1 MKERLA
7 LFLLLAL
14 TIMPAWAQQVKV
26 TGLIVDS
33 SNEPMIGVSVLEKGT
48 GNGTITNLDGN
59 YTLTVSQGATIVY
72 SYIGYLT
79 QEKAAV
85 EGTMNITLKE
95 DTQTLDE
102 VVVVGYGVQKKKRFD
117 RCHIF
122 SEIGRHCESYHY
134 PRRGGFAGQDG
145 RCTADINQL
154 TARCFTQ
161 YSHSRFL
168 FQWYIRSA
176 LCR

>member
-102 VVVVGYGVQKKKRFD
+102 VVVVGYGVQKKA
-117 RCHIF
+117 I
-122 SEIGRHCESYHY
+122 
-134 PRRGGFAGQDG
+134 
-145 RCTADINQL
+145 
-154 TARCFTQ
+154 
-161 YSHSRFL
+161 
-168 FQWYIRSA
+168 
-176 LCR
+176 